1 MKIKS
6 FKLHYILAVS
16 GILLTNCAGDSV
28 NQDEAQEKL
37 LEEVALEGEEEE
49 IQSFYL
55 PSALQIGSIFQ
66 KSGLPYVAGIGNP
79 VANSDKYASRS
90 SKLLN
95 FGVFSADLAYAVL
108 NDQPQISMEYLR
120 AIQSLSDKIGL
131 GAVFQSEELLKRF
144 EKNLG
149 NQDSIINVLIDIQAE
164 TDMFVDDNNMYDI
177 TYIIFA
183 GAWVEG
189 MYIGVK
195 ASDSKGAHAISSRL
209 VEQMTIL
216 DNLNKALKASDN
228 KTDEIKAVATDLIE
242 LEKFFNQ
249 LKENKEA
256 QNIASFKDFK
266 LTDVHIKELSG
277 RIVNLRNKITQV

>member
-1 MKIKS
+1 MKLTSYKVSAAIALS
-6 FKLHYILAVS
+6 AFIAVGCS
-16 GILLTNCAGDSV
+16 DASETSTV
-28 NQDEAQEKL
+28 SQEKL
-37 LEEVALEGEEEE
+37 LEEVALEGEDAEM
-49 IQSFYL
+49 QSFYL

-66 KSGLPYVAGIGNP
+66 KSGLPYVVGISNP
-79 VANSDKYASRS
+79 VANAELYTSRS
-90 SKLLN
+90 NKLLN
-95 FGVFSADLAYAVL
+95 FGIYSADLAYAVL

-131 GAVFQSEELLKRF
+131 GSVFQSEELLKRF
-144 EKNLG
+144 ERNLG

-195 ASDSKGAHAISSRL
+195 AADVKNAHTISSRL

-216 DNLNKALKASDN
+216 DNLNKALKSSDN
-228 KTDEIKAVATDLIE
+228 KTEEVLAVSKDLME

-249 LKENKEA
+249 LKENKDA
-256 QNIASFKDFK
+256 KNIASFKDYQ
-266 LTDVHIKELSG
+266 LTPEHIKELSD
-277 RIVNLRNKITQV
+277 RIVALRNKITQV